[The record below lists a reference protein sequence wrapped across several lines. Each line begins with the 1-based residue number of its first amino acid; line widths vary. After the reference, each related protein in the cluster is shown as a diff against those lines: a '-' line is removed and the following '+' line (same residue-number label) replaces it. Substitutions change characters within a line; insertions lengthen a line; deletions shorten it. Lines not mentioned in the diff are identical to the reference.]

1 MQITAGAQALD
12 AVQTPLLVVPVFAD
26 EGAPGP
32 AFAALDAATGGHAAR
47 VMEEESYQAKRGK
60 TLLYR
65 APDEAAFRRVLLVG
79 MGKAGDLKPA
89 DTRALGVSAVQA
101 ANGRKLTGVA
111 CVLPQGADAVDA
123 IAAARFVTEGLEL
136 GAYRYDKW
144 RTKDVEPQTCEAVT
158 LVADEDADLDA
169 LGAIVRRTQAA
180 TAGVCFARDLM
191 NGPPVEVT
199 PTFLA
204 EAATEMAQAGGLEI
218 EVIEADD
225 MRRAGMNLLLA
236 VSAGSRQAPKLIHLT
251 YRPANAAQG
260 APSVAFVGKGITFD
274 AGGYNLKPTGHI
286 EDMKLDMGGGAAV
299 LGAMKAM
306 STWAPGYVVH
316 GIVPAAENLVSEAA
330 YKPGDVYKAMNGKTV
345 EIMNTDA
352 EGRLILADALS
363 YAVELGVDRIVDLAT
378 LTGACVVALG
388 PHTAG
393 IFSNNEAF
401 SGRVKAAADAAGED
415 MWVMPMTPKLKK
427 MLKSPVADM
436 KNVGERWGG
445 AITAAQFLSEFV
457 GKTTWVHL
465 DIAGPAMADSAD
477 GYISRGGTGFG
488 VLSLLQLVD
497 GEV

>member
-1 MQITAGAQALD
+1 MQITVEAQALS
-12 AVQTPLLVVPVFAD
+12 AIQTPLLAVPVFAD
-26 EGAPGP
+26 EGAPGA
-32 AFAALDAATGGHAAR
+32 AFQALDAATGGHAAR
-47 VMEEESYQAKRGK
+47 VMEEESFEAKAGK

-65 APDEAAFRRVLLVG
+65 AAEGAAFRRVLLVG
-79 MGKAGDLKPA
+79 MGEAGQLKAA
-89 DTRALGVSAVQA
+89 DTRALGASAAQA
-101 ANGRKLTGVA
+101 ANGRKLGGVA
-111 CVLPQGADAVDA
+111 CVLPRDVEGVDGAS
-123 IAAARFVTEGLEL
+123 AARFVTEGLEL

-144 RTKDVEPQTCEAVT
+144 RTKDVEPQTCEAAT
-158 LVADEDADLDA
+158 LVATEGDD
-169 LGAIVRRTQAA
+169 LGALTGVVARAHAA
-180 TAGVCFARDLM
+180 ARGVCFARDLM

-199 PTFLA
+199 PSFLA
-204 EAATEMAQAGGLEI
+204 RAAAEVAQAGGLEI
-218 EVIEADD
+218 EVLEAED
-225 MRRAGMNLLLA
+225 MRRKGMNLLLA

-251 YRPANAAQG
+251 YRPKDVAEG

-286 EDMKLDMGGGAAV
+286 EDMKLDMGGAAAV

-306 STWAPGYVVH
+306 SEWAPGYVVH
-316 GIVPAAENLVSEAA
+316 GVVPAAENLVSEAA
-330 YKPGDVYKAMNGKTV
+330 YKPGDVYKGMNGKTV

-352 EGRLILADALS
+352 EGRLILADALA

-393 IFSNNEAF
+393 IFSNDDAF
-401 SGRVKAAADAAGED
+401 QGRVKAAADAAGED
-415 MWVMPMTPKLKK
+415 MWVMPMTPKLKR

-436 KNVGERWGG
+436 KNVGDRWGG

-457 GKTTWVHL
+457 GETTWVHL
-465 DIAGPAMADSAD
+465 DIAGPAMTDKAD
-477 GYISRGGTGFG
+477 GYINQGGTGFG

>member
-1 MQITAGAQALD
+1 MQITVGAQALD
-12 AVQTPLLVVPVFAD
+12 AVQTPLLAVPVFED
-26 EGAPGP
+26 EGAPGA
-32 AFAALDAATGGHAAR
+32 AFAALDEATGGHAAR
-47 VMEEESYQAKRGK
+47 VMGEESFEAKAGK

-65 APDEAAFRRVLLVG
+65 APDGASFRRVLLVG
-79 MGKAGDLKPA
+79 VGKAADLKAA
-89 DTRALGVSAVQA
+89 DTRALGASAAQA
-101 ANGRKLTGVA
+101 ASGRKLSGVA
-111 CVLPQGADAVDA
+111 CVLPQGAAGVDA
-123 IAAARFVTEGLEL
+123 AGAARFVTEGLEL

-144 RTKDVEPQTCEAVT
+144 RTKDVEPQTCEAAL
-158 LVADEDADLDA
+158 LVAAEGADLAA
-169 LGAIVRRTQAA
+169 LGGVVARAHAA
-180 TAGVCFARDLM
+180 TDGVCFARDLM

-204 EAATEMAQAGGLEI
+204 AAAAEVAQAGGLEI
-218 EVIEADD
+218 EVIEADE
-225 MRRAGMNLLLA
+225 MRRKGMNLLLA

-251 YRPANAAQG
+251 YRPKDVPEG

-299 LGAMKAM
+299 LGAMRAI
-306 STWAPGYVVH
+306 SAWAPGYVVH

-330 YKPGDVYKAMNGKTV
+330 YKPGDVYKGMNGKTV

-352 EGRLILADALS
+352 EGRLILADALA
-363 YAVELGVDRIVDLAT
+363 YAVELGVDRVVDLAT

-393 IFSNNEAF
+393 IFSNDDAF
-401 SGRVKAAADAAGED
+401 CGRVKEAAAAAGED
-415 MWVMPMTPKLKK
+415 MWVMPMQPKLKG

-445 AITAAQFLSEFV
+445 AITAALFLSEFV
-457 GKTTWVHL
+457 GETTWVHL
-465 DIAGPAMADSAD
+465 DIAGPAMSDKAE
-477 GYISRGGTGFG
+477 GYINKGGTGFG
-488 VLSLLQLVD
+488 VLSLLELVD